1 MPRPSPACARAQ
13 HRSGVRAKRLRVS
26 LDPGLEAKL
35 RSRVEAEGLSVSA
48 YLERLIADEDAGVA
62 RTEALLQDAAESGD
76 RIELTGEE
84 WDRMER
90 EALADFE
97 ARSKR
102 RA

>member
-1 MPRPSPACARAQ
+1 
-13 HRSGVRAKRLRVS
+13 LRVN

-35 RSRVEAEGLSVSA
+35 RTRAEAEGLSVTA
-48 YLERLIADEDAGVA
+48 YIERLIADEDAGIA
-62 RTEALLQDAAESGD
+62 RTEILLQEAAESGD
-76 RIELTGEE
+76 RIELTEEE

-90 EALADFE
+90 EALAEVE